1 MTVKALTFRTN
12 ESEIADIK
20 KIASMFHMSVS
31 KVIRKAVSEYIDR
44 KKQSP
49 IYRLANVE
57 EASPEES
64 EEILAMIENMTDD
77 DWETASTKH
86 FEVDV

>member
-64 EEILAMIENMTDD
+64 AEILAMIDSLTDED
-77 DWETASTKH
+77 REIVR
-86 FEVDV
+86 VDHIKC